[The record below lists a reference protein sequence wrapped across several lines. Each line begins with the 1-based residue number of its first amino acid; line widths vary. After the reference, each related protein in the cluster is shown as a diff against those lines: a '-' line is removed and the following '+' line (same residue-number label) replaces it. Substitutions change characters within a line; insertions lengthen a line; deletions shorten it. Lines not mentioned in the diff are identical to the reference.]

1 MRRKLGM
8 LMLSFC
14 YASIFSAAAEA
25 VDADKVTVTVNAVS
39 AQGVGKSIGTIT
51 FEDSKDGLKIIPQLS
66 ELSPGHHGF
75 HIHENPSCEPKEKDG
90 VMAAAQ
96 AAGPHYDPTH
106 AGKHS
111 GPHGGGHAGDLPVLV
126 VGDDGKT
133 KGDLAPIKGLTVAA
147 IKNRSVMVHA
157 GGDNYSDTPA
167 PLGGGGARVACG
179 VIR

>member
-1 MRRKLGM
+1 MF
-8 LMLSFC
+8 SVC
-14 YASIFSAAAEA
+14 CASAFGLTAEA
-25 VDADKVTVTVNAVS
+25 VESAKVTVTVNAVT

-51 FEDSKDGLKIIPQLS
+51 FEDSAEGLKIIPHLS

-90 VMAAAQ
+90 VMTAAQ

-111 GPHGGGHAGDLPVLV
+111 GPHGGGHAGDLPVLT
-126 VGDDGKT
+126 VGEDGKT
-133 KGDLAPIKGLTVAA
+133 TGDLAPVKGLTVAA
-147 IKNRSVMVHA
+147 IMNRSVMVHA

-179 VIR
+179 VVR